1 VVSGPIYFK
10 TGQYQG
16 ENGEK
21 YERVY
26 QEKSIVL
33 LENGIVVPE
42 KLYKIIKCNTKT
54 GDQYL
59 DAF

>member
-1 VVSGPIYFK
+1 MNGKCDSVEVVSGPIYFK

-26 QEKSIVL
+26 Q
-33 LENGIVVPE
+33 
-42 KLYKIIKCNTKT
+42 
-54 GDQYL
+54 
-59 DAF
+59 